1 MIALSV
7 VSKCWLFSRVLCS
20 SKRVLTSVIIFL
32 FLPDLPEAD
41 EASILSDLDLDLFAS
56 GLLDLSLVIG
66 IASFGFFRGFG
77 DSSSPKI
84 VLDCLLHR
92 SRQLSHRYLLLVFLL
107 VHSRIDQGT
116 NCRHPDD
123 DGDCRYNSSVHWND
137 SPFLDC
143 DVFACSSCEMCQDT
157 PEFRR
162 PLLKISLRIVQN
174 LQRLFGPRGAS
185 FKGALSVVRKQS

>member
-56 GLLDLSLVIG
+56 RLLDFSLVIG
-66 IASFGFFRGFG
+66 LASFGFFRGFG

-84 VLDCLLHR
+84 VLDRLLHR
-92 SRQLSHRYLLLVFLL
+92 SWQLSHRHLLLVFLL
-107 VHSRIDQGT
+107 VHSRIDQGPH
-116 NCRHPDD
+116 CRESDD
-123 DGDCRYNSSVHWND
+123 NRDCCYNSSVHWNA
-137 SPFLDC
+137 SPCLTAMLSHAVLVKC
-143 DVFACSSCEMCQDT
+143 A
-157 PEFRR
+157 
-162 PLLKISLRIVQN
+162 RIRTNFVE
-174 LQRLFGPRGAS
+174 RY
-185 FKGALSVVRKQS
+185 